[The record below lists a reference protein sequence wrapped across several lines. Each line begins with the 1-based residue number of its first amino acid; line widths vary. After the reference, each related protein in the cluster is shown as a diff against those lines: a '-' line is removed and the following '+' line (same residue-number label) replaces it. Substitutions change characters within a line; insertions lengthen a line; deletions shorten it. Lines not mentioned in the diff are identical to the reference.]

1 VAVGHKLSIG
11 DINHTFFLQ
20 TLITLLLFFFGRVI
34 TLLLLCISTS
44 KYMVMD

>member
-1 VAVGHKLSIG
+1 VGHKLSIG
-11 DINHTFFLQ
+11 DINHTFFF
-20 TLITLLLFFFGRVI
+20 TNINYTFTFFFGRVI